1 MAALEDSLAAARKGR
16 RNGGRGSRPKK
27 QEA

>member
-1 MAALEDSLAAARKGR
+1 MAALEDSLAAARKGHS
-16 RNGGRGSRPKK
+16 NGGRRSRRKK